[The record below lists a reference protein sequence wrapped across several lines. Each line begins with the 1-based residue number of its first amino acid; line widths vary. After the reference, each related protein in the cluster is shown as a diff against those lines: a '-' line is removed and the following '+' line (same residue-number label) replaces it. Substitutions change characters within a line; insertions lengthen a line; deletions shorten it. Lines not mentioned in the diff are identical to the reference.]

1 MKTEDIARIVAEV
14 MGFIIAIVFTME
26 LMNQEVITPVQDAV
40 QVIQAERSG
49 LSYVNKDKM
58 VSKEET
64 IMNENPNPPAMLG
77 RIE

>member
-26 LMNQEVITPVQDAV
+26 LMDQEVIPPVQEAV

-49 LSYVNKDKM
+49 SSISLLSLSVM
-58 VSKEET
+58 VS
-64 IMNENPNPPAMLG
+64 MNYLEQSC
-77 RIE
+77 